1 VSSNVVELVL
11 TCVLA
16 IVIGE
21 SAKARRIAA
30 AEEAERK
37 HQQYL
42 AEQAEIAAAAKR
54 AEQAKEQEALNQ
66 AKKEY
71 MARTTTSAANAALLV
86 EGNSIKDRLR
96 KLKENEKER
105 AENYKK
111 TLEEWLEKNKVRS
124 VVFLYACL
132 SDWLEPMLLSLCSL
146 RRRCMISPRG

>member
-1 VSSNVVELVL
+1 MPQLICFCLVYQSICFL
-11 TCVLA
+11 ECRHTCVNLCFLV
-16 IVIGE
+16 IVISGE

-96 KLKENEKER
+96 RLKENEKER

-124 VVFLYACL
+124 G
-132 SDWLEPMLLSLCSL
+132 LCMSE
-146 RRRCMISPRG
+146 